1 MCIISSLLLREWNFL
16 FDLTDDISFIALR
29 VHTEDFWSIQAAV
42 KSINTSFGS
51 ELMGQELP
59 LCPIDGLFQST
70 EVKQA
75 SFPIF
80 ASLDMEVGR
89 PFLCLREASTPPPPP
104 PPPLPIPCLQGEPG
118 QMGSVFDKEPLH
130 PCFNALL
137 LHFKSSTVFSK
148 CWTWQ
153 LCQSLATLNNPPFKS
168 GSPNPDSVESCD
180 GAHRGRPLC
189 PPLCGG

>member
-1 MCIISSLLLREWNFL
+1 MCITSSPLLREWNFL
-16 FDLTDDISFIALR
+16 FDLRDDISFIALNL
-29 VHTEDFWSIQAAV
+29 EYIP
-42 KSINTSFGS
+42 NTSGPPRLLLIYKYQLW
-51 ELMGQELP
+51 ELVNGTGTTTLP
-59 LCPIDGLFQST
+59 NRWSVPEHRG
-70 EVKQA
+70 
-75 SFPIF
+75 
-80 ASLDMEVGR
+80 EVGLL
-89 PFLCLREASTPPPPP
+89 PHFCQFGHGGWETISLPSGSLNPTAPTPT
-104 PPPLPIPCLQGEPG
+104 PCLQGEPG

-148 CWTWQ
+148 CWNWQ